1 MLTLGLLAAL
11 VVCGKSGHH
20 PALKGPSG
28 LAPRVPAAWSPPT
41 PPLHQ
46 ARLPPQ
52 LWRGLTART
61 PSWGVV
67 GSPQLSPAPWP
78 GRISRQPP
86 SRSPL
91 PAPHPSSCPSPG
103 SWGLN
108 EEERLIR
115 HLFEEKGYN
124 KELRPVAHKDESVEV
139 SLALTLSNL
148 ISLVRGPSVG
158 WGPEGGDSFLEAW
171 LSPGLGWPRRKLKV
185 PAWPV
190 VAPLPGKH
198 APAFSRFTAA
208 HRPRA
213 DAPSPPASALGC
225 APYQTH
231 DTLQGCP
238 LPAPWSAQP
247 LLTVRAW
254 ARSLVRPIA
263 VVSSGGW
270 QEIAAW

>member
-1 MLTLGLLAAL
+1 MEGPVLTLGLLAAL

-61 PSWGVV
+61 PSWGVA

-148 ISLVRGPSVG
+148 ISLVRGPSVAG
-158 WGPEGGDSFLEAW
+158 LGTRGRGQLPGGLAVSWTGMATEEAQGPSLACGSS
-171 LSPGLGWPRRKLKV
+171 SPGEACSSVLQVHCCPQ
-185 PAWPV
+185 AS
-190 VAPLPGKH
+190 
-198 APAFSRFTAA
+198 SRCPF
-208 HRPRA
+208 
-213 DAPSPPASALGC
+213 PSSF
-225 APYQTH
+225 
-231 DTLQGCP
+231 
-238 LPAPWSAQP
+238 
-247 LLTVRAW
+247 
-254 ARSLVRPIA
+254 
-263 VVSSGGW
+263 SSGVCP
-270 QEIAAW
+270 ISDP